1 MAYQKLSP
9 KAKGC
14 MYVAEG
20 IGTLIT
26 SSIILII
33 NHLVWLPKQISLGSY
48 ISYGIIILLI
58 IRTIIGPTIRYHR
71 YSYLINEECID
82 VKEGYF
88 FMERNIVPIER
99 LHKIKMERGP
109 IDHLFG
115 LTKVVVTTAGGDV
128 TIRFLEEQVAEQIA
142 DRLRKKI
149 NTIALEEKVK
159 TQMFHQEV
167 ANGTKEI

>member
-1 MAYQKLSP
+1 MGYQKLSP

-20 IGTLIT
+20 VGTVVAI
-26 SSIILII
+26 SIILMI
-33 NHLVWLPKQISLGSY
+33 NAIVWIPKQISLGSY
-48 ISYGIIILLI
+48 MSYGIIILLLI
-58 IRTIIGPTIRYHR
+58 NTIIGPTIRYHR

-88 FMERNIVPIER
+88 FVERNIVPIER

-115 LTKVVVTTAGGDV
+115 LTKVIVTTAGGDV
-128 TIRFLEEQVAEQIA
+128 TIRFLEEQVAQQIA
-142 DRLRKKI
+142 DKLKKKI
-149 NTIALEEKVK
+149 NTIALEGKVK
-159 TQMFHQEV
+159 AQMFHEEAV
-167 ANGTKEI
+167 NEAKEI